1 MDDNNFTDGTLFDQ
15 IIKINKEM
23 TKKLKIKIDLQKERL
38 MDEDP
43 ANANKDRSKQ
53 LEEKLEGFILRFI
66 NLNADNKYIL
76 EDASKKL
83 GEVFDQKIA
92 LVELKLN
99 DNVKEM
105 SGYAMKDEK
114 KTKSFKNELEI
125 YVNEIHSEV

>member
-23 TKKLKIKIDLQKERL
+23 SKKLKIKIDLQKERL

-43 ANANKDRSKQ
+43 ANANKDRSKV

-66 NLNADNKYIL
+66 NLNADNKYAL

-83 GEVFDQKIA
+83 GETFD
-92 LVELKLN
+92 
-99 DNVKEM
+99 
-105 SGYAMKDEK
+105 
-114 KTKSFKNELEI
+114 
-125 YVNEIHSEV
+125 